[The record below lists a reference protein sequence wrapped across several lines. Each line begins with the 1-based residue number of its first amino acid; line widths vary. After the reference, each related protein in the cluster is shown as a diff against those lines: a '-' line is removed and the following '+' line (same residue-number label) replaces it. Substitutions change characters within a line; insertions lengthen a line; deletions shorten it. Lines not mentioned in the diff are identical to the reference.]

1 MPTGSSSTFYLPSE
15 QLCLDSIKQR
25 MVCHRHLFCLDTCAC
40 FYSSSFCGSRGG
52 CLRRRRK
59 QPSEASGPGATS
71 PRLPCPPGSARFLD
85 SADLERRRFLFRC
98 LLHLEGSKTT
108 TTDLSTTNTPDKEP
122 KTPPSATTHRSA
134 PSLDHHSPKTFWTL
148 TFFIHVIWYSTKGT
162 DCLQKTRDHTCIS
175 PSFLGC
181 RK

>member
-15 QLCLDSIKQR
+15 QLCLDSIKQK
-25 MVCHRHLFCLDTCAC
+25 MACHRHLFCLDTCAC

-85 SADLERRRFLFRC
+85 SADLERRHFLFRC

-108 TTDLSTTNTPDKEP
+108 TTDLSTTLSNMTTNTPDKDP
-122 KTPPSATTHRSA
+122 TRCRI
-134 PSLDHHSPKTFWTL
+134 SPTL
-148 TFFIHVIWYSTKGT
+148 TGQRPV
-162 DCLQKTRDHTCIS
+162 
-175 PSFLGC
+175 
-181 RK
+181 